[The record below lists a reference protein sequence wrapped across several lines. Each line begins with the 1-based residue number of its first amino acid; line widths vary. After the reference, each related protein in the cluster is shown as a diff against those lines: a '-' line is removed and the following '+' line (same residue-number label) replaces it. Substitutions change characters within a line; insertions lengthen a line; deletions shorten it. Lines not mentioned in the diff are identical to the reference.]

1 MGTCQRRK
9 EDLIGDIR
17 LKWAFRESTEIQTG
31 TGQTFL
37 CSDTGGCLS
46 ISEMEMVALI
56 LHSISTEQE

>member
-9 EDLIGDIR
+9 EDLTGDIR

-31 TGQTFL
+31 TGQKFH
-37 CSDTGGCLS
+37 TGGCLS